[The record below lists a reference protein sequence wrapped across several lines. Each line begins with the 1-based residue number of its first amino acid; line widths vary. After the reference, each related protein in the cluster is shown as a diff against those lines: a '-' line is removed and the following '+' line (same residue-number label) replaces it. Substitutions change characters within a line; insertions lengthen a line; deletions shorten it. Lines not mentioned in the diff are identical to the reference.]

1 MNIARRILIVD
12 GDADPTMLRA
22 GLTAQGYEVSVVES
36 GAEGLQRLRAGAFDL
51 VLLELDLPDR
61 DGTSFIPAARQI
73 SSAPIIVLSVRA
85 GQGDKVRALD
95 LGASDYLTKPF
106 DMAELQARIRVAL
119 RAQDAGPPP
128 QLRADRL
135 RIDLE
140 TRRAVVDG
148 RAVRLSARECAI
160 LQVLA
165 EAGGRGVSLADIIA
179 RVWSGDRDAE
189 PQHVRVLVWQ
199 VRRKIEPDP
208 TRPCFLISEPAVG
221 YRLHLGGLA
230 PSEESPRPSEQA
242 GLRRG

>member
-1 MNIARRILIVD
+1 MTATRRILIVD
-12 GDADPTMLRA
+12 GDTDPTMLQS
-22 GLTAQGYEVSVVES
+22 GLTAQGYEVRIAES

-61 DGTSFIPAARQI
+61 DGTSFISAAREI
-73 SSAPIIVLSVRA
+73 SAAPIIVLSVRA
-85 GQGDKVRALD
+85 AQGDKIRALD
-95 LGASDYLTKPF
+95 MGASDYLTKPF
-106 DMAELQARIRVAL
+106 DMAELYARIRVAL
-119 RAQDAGPPP
+119 RAQEAGSAP
-128 QLRADRL
+128 QTGRAERL

-148 RAVRLSARECAI
+148 RPVRLSARECAI

-165 EAGGRGVSLADIIA
+165 EADGRGVSLAEIIA

-208 TRPCFLISEPAVG
+208 TRPCFLISEPAIG
-221 YRLHLGGLA
+221 YRLHLGGLSPAEGHPA
-230 PSEESPRPSEQA
+230 PSE
-242 GLRRG
+242 RR